1 MTEAAISGIRACIF
15 DAYGTLFD
23 VHSAAARCRGDLG
36 DKADQMSDIWRQKQL
51 QYTWLR
57 SLMRAHADFWQVT
70 GDALDYAM
78 AAVGLDDP
86 AMRQRLM
93 DLYLELDAYP
103 EVPDM
108 LAALKAG
115 GLQTGVLSNGAP
127 KMLRAAIDSAGLT
140 DRLDHALSIEDVGI
154 YKPDPKV
161 YQLAVDRVGVAPDE
175 ICFMSSN
182 AWDAY
187 AASHFG
193 FRVVWVNRFGQP
205 LEHIPGTPDR
215 IIDDLGPLPGLLG
228 VA

>member
-1 MTEAAISGIRACIF
+1 MAETAISGIRACIF

-23 VHSAAARCRGDLG
+23 VHSAAARCRGELG
-36 DKADQMSDIWRQKQL
+36 DKADKMSDIWRQKQL

-127 KMLRAAIDSAGLT
+127 AMLEAAIKSAGLA

-154 YKPDPKV
+154 YKPDPQV
-161 YQLAVDRVGVAPDE
+161 YQLAVDRVGVAPNE

-205 LEHIPGTPDR
+205 PERIPGTPDR
-215 IIDDLGPLPGLLG
+215 VIDNLAPLPGLLG
-228 VA
+228 VG